1 VVKVTFPEAYPN
13 GDLKGKAAEF
23 DVTVKQVLAPATIP
37 VDEEMAKEMGFEDLE
52 TLRGAIRDQIAREFA
67 EMARLRTK
75 RQLLD
80 KLAAAHSFDVPQSMV
95 EIELQA
101 IMANLERERSMGM
114 EDESTRGK
122 SPEELG
128 AEFRPI
134 AERRVRLGLLLSE
147 IGRGNNI
154 EVSQDETNRALVE
167 QARRFPGQERKVIE
181 QFRSNPE
188 MLAQIRGPLFED
200 KVIDFIME
208 MANTT
213 ETSMTVEE
221 LQKAQAED
229 DKSGA

>member
-1 VVKVTFPEAYPN
+1 
-13 GDLKGKAAEF
+13 
-23 DVTVKQVLAPATIP
+23 
-37 VDEEMAKEMGFEDLE
+37 MGFEDLE